1 MCVRSLAYTLSE
13 PTQGINISLTSV
25 KHVLTITY
33 SVQSMY
39 KQILSTYTPYNHFRY
54 ILKLYRIN
62 NMLITNPSNPDRKE
76 K

>member
-39 KQILSTYTPYNHFRY
+39 KQILSTYIHRTIIFGIY
-54 ILKLYRIN
+54 
-62 NMLITNPSNPDRKE
+62 SNCA
-76 K
+76 